1 MLLEN
6 FKLQAGHQS
15 HSGEQ
20 TNMRTEVVITFYGVS
35 MKKHRQLLTTVFCSQ
50 AWPPRVIW
58 WGKQNERGSTAG

>member
-50 AWPPRVIW
+50 A
-58 WGKQNERGSTAG
+58 